1 MNSAVRALFKA
12 KENEAKALESN
23 SRDNREENIAVDSHR
38 IREILERQA
47 RAKAS
52 QKPHYKIDLP
62 AQLAECEANYVRLLK
77 ILPDLTERDKWLFEI
92 GSGRTQSQVAVSVV
106 ERAPYTTTLQ
116 LVQLAAPAHELL
128 SQIKTP
134 KLTICLY
141 HDADMAEVVA
151 WEHHRRLRP
160 RYQYP
165 NTHMYHIDEKAQ
177 CNRFL
182 SDWLML
188 CLEQGR
194 AVFDLCDLGL

>member
-12 KENEAKALESN
+12 KVDVGST
-23 SRDNREENIAVDSHR
+23 DNDDAVDRCSFTAS
-38 IREILERQA
+38 LDRQVTA
-47 RAKAS
+47 RAP

-77 ILPDLTERDKWLFEI
+77 ILPDLTERDEWLFEI
-92 GSGRTQSQVAVSVV
+92 GSGHTQSQVAITVQ

-116 LVQLAAPAHELL
+116 LVQLTTPSHELL

-134 KLTICLY
+134 RLTICLY

-188 CLEQGR
+188 CLKQGR